1 MATTAQPVGMTL
13 PSPLRRSQG
22 IALRRAVVLMLMT
35 LVIPGSAQLAVG
47 KKRLGRVAFRIWASL
62 IALLVVVA
70 ILLFTPARP
79 FVISLYANPVT
90 PTVLRWLVPALTVGW
105 ILLLLD
111 AWWLAN
117 PRHLSTAGK
126 WVSGI
131 LAFVLA
137 ATSGTVAWGASNAFA
152 TQADVF
158 GSTIFGG
165 GGDSQAQNGRI
176 NVMLLGGDAG
186 ADRTGMRPDSMTV
199 ASIDVQTGRTVL
211 FSLPRNLQ
219 HAPFPADSPLHAKY
233 PNGYYCAVKNLSDAC
248 LLNGVYTLA
257 MNNKKLFPGVKY
269 PGVQATQGV
278 IEEILGLKINYWAM
292 IDMKGFQKLID
303 AVGGIN
309 LDIGKRVP
317 IGSLHGRGGVYAWIE
332 PGKNV
337 HLDGFHALWFAR
349 SREYSSDYERMIR
362 QKCVMNAMLR
372 QLDPA
377 TVLTKFQAIADAGK
391 QIVATNVPSSDL
403 GTLLELA
410 AKGKSVPM
418 ASVSFTPP
426 LIVPASPDFAKIRTV
441 VTDKIAASEAL
452 DQPKT
457 SASASGSASPK
468 PPKKTNTQTNTDN
481 LDAIC
486 KVSG

>member
-1 MATTAQPVGMTL
+1 
-13 PSPLRRSQG
+13 
-22 IALRRAVVLMLMT
+22 
-35 LVIPGSAQLAVG
+35 
-47 KKRLGRVAFRIWASL
+47 
-62 IALLVVVA
+62 
-70 ILLFTPARP
+70 
-79 FVISLYANPVT
+79 
-90 PTVLRWLVPALTVGW
+90 
-105 ILLLLD
+105 
-111 AWWLAN
+111 
-117 PRHLSTAGK
+117 
-126 WVSGI
+126 
-131 LAFVLA
+131 
-137 ATSGTVAWGASNAFA
+137 
-152 TQADVF
+152 
-158 GSTIFGG
+158 
-165 GGDSQAQNGRI
+165 
-176 NVMLLGGDAG
+176 
-186 ADRTGMRPDSMTV
+186 
-199 ASIDVQTGRTVL
+199 
-211 FSLPRNLQ
+211 
-219 HAPFPADSPLHAKY
+219 
-233 PNGYYCAVKNLSDAC
+233 
-248 LLNGVYTLA
+248 
-257 MNNKKLFPGVKY
+257 
-269 PGVQATQGV
+269 
-278 IEEILGLKINYWAM
+278 
-292 IDMKGFQKLID
+292 
-303 AVGGIN
+303 
-309 LDIGKRVP
+309 
-317 IGSLHGRGGVYAWIE
+317 VYAWIE

-349 SREYSSDYERMIR
+349 SREDSSDYERMIR

-441 VTDKIAASEAL
+441 VTNKIAASEAL